1 MQENQ
6 NIQIIEKEGK
16 MLVPGVVFASQKLFE
31 KISQDKTLEQVK
43 NVACLPGIVE
53 KSIAMPDA
61 HQGYGFP
68 VGGVAAFDLKKGIIS
83 PGGIGYDIN
92 CGVRLLSTNLSK
104 DEFLIKRAQVL
115 KELDKNIPSGV
126 GRGSELKLSEK
137 ELDEVLLKGSQ
148 WCLEK
153 KYATE
158 KDLLHTEDSGC
169 IKNAEPKKLSQRA
182 QEIISLKSSSLNL

>member
-16 MLVPGVVFASQKLFE
+16 MLVPGVVFASPELFE

-83 PGGIGYDIN
+83 SGGIGLDNY
-92 CGVRLLSTNLSK
+92 CGVP
-104 DEFLIKRAQVL
+104 LISPHL
-115 KELDKNIPSGV
+115 
-126 GRGSELKLSEK
+126 
-137 ELDEVLLKGSQ
+137 
-148 WCLEK
+148 
-153 KYATE
+153 
-158 KDLLHTEDSGC
+158 
-169 IKNAEPKKLSQRA
+169 
-182 QEIISLKSSSLNL
+182 

>member
-92 CGVRLLSTNLSK
+92 CGVRLLLSK
-104 DEFLIKRAQVL
+104 RTRDEAAPPAKDLGRTIFAEV
-115 KELDKNIPSGV
+115 PSGV
-126 GRGSELKLSEK
+126 GRGGSLKLTQK
-137 ELDEVLLKGSQ
+137 KFNQVLLRGT
-148 WCLEK
+148 EYMREEV
-153 KYATE
+153 YATDE
-158 KDLLHTEDSGC
+158 DLARTESGGRLLD
-169 IKNAEPKKLSQRA
+169 ADPEL
-182 QEIISLKSSSLNL
+182 